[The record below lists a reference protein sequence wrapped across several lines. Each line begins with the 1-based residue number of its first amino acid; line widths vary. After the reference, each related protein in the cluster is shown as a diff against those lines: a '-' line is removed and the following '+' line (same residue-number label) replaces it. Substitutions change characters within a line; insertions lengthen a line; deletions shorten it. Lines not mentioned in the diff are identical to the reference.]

1 MFSRIFA
8 VAALA
13 ALAIAGPL
21 EVRGGSSQCN
31 TGTLSCCS
39 QVQTVC
45 DVQNLF
51 SASGLTAVAASV
63 PVSALVGVSCTPVT
77 VAGTGSGAQCSTQPV
92 CCTDNTFLGTA
103 NMGCMP
109 VNVNA

>member
-8 VAALA
+8 VAAFA

-21 EVRGGSSQCN
+21 EVRGGSTQCD
-31 TGTLSCCS
+31 TGALSCCN
-39 QVQTVC
+39 QVQS
-45 DVQNLF
+45 VQSLF
-51 SASGLTAVAASV
+51 DNAGFIGADI

-77 VAGTGSGAQCSTQPV
+77 VLGTGSGAQCSTQPV
-92 CCTDNTFLGTA
+92 CCTSNNMYGTA

>member
-8 VAALA
+8 VAAFA

-21 EVRGGSSQCN
+21 EVRGSSQCD
-31 TGTLSCCS
+31 TGSLSCCN
-39 QVQTVC
+39 QVQTV
-45 DVQNLF
+45 QNLF
-51 SASGLTAVAASV
+51 NTSGLTAVAASV
-63 PVSALVGVSCTPVT
+63 PVSALVGVSCTPIT
-77 VAGTGSGAQCSTQPV
+77 VLGTGSGAQCSTQPV
-92 CCTDNTFLGTA
+92 CCTDNNMFGLA